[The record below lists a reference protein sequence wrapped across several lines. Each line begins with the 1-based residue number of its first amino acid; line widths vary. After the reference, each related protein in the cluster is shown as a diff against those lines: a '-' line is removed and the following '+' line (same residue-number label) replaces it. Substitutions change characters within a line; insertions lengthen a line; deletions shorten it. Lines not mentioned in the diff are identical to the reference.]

1 MTIHMPL
8 AGPAT
13 SRTTSPTIPVSE
25 FKSRCLAM
33 LKELGPEGLIVT
45 RRGEPVA
52 MVVPYPVG
60 PASLIGGMRDEL
72 EIRGDILST
81 GIRWESDAEP

>member
-1 MTIHMPL
+1 
-8 AGPAT
+8 
-13 SRTTSPTIPVSE
+13 
-25 FKSRCLAM
+25 M

-60 PASLIGGMRDEL
+60 PASLIGCMRDEL